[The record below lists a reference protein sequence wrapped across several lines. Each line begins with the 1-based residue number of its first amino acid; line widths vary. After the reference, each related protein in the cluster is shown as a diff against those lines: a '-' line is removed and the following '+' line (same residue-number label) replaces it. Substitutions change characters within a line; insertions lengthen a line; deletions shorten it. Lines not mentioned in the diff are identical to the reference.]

1 MVLDLKRVL
10 GKLKVNGLFFY
21 GSCVFLLIIVV
32 VVVDDDV
39 VVIDD
44 DVLLKSIIKVM
55 VPEVVDFF
63 ITLWVFIKVVCVVF
77 QFFRRTKLN

>member
-21 GSCVFLLIIVV
+21 GSCVLLLIIVV
-32 VVVDDDV
+32 VVDDDDD

-44 DVLLKSIIKVM
+44 DVLLKSIIN
-55 VPEVVDFF
+55 VDFG
-63 ITLWVFIKVVCVVF
+63 LWFLKWLIFYCFVGFY
-77 QFFRRTKLN
+77 

>member
-21 GSCVFLLIIVV
+21 GFCVFLLIIVV
-32 VVVDDDV
+32 VVDDDD

-55 VPEVVDFF
+55 VPEVVDFLLLCGF
-63 ITLWVFIKVVCVVF
+63 LLRLCVLCF
-77 QFFRRTKLN
+77 SFLEEPN

>member
-21 GSCVFLLIIVV
+21 GSCVLLLIIVV
-32 VVVDDDV
+32 VVVVDDDDI
-39 VVIDD
+39 VIDD

-55 VPEVVDFF
+55 VPEVVDFLLLCGF
-63 ITLWVFIKVVCVVF
+63 LLRLCMLCFSF
-77 QFFRRTKLN
+77 LEEPN

>member
-21 GSCVFLLIIVV
+21 GSCVLLLIIVV
-32 VVVDDDV
+32 VVDDDDI
-39 VVIDD
+39 VIDD

-55 VPEVVDFF
+55 VPEVVDFLLLCGF
-63 ITLWVFIKVVCVVF
+63 LLRLCVLCF
-77 QFFRRTKLN
+77 SFLEEPN